1 MNLEQFLDVVE
12 KKRTLVANLENI
24 NYGESRE
31 VFADGP
37 PCLQNYVSVGKVDNN
52 RNIFLSQCAPYCK
65 AKYSDNWKNSLEE
78 INQRHCAPP
87 LPASELVSLQN
98 QYQKKDYFYQCNIEP
113 NSSFCNKEVCKS
125 RKFGIGNKSDHAA
138 ELSGLTIMLSDPKL
152 VFLDVNGGRLEITMD
167 HLQNQ
172 HLFQK
177 ACMEQLMFMPSKIK
191 ETDWVT
197 KVNEMLKHAV
207 QLEVPRELTVDG
219 QFYDLL
225 ETFCTSRI
233 RAQSSEELF
242 MGKPWTE
249 DGKTMFMINGLMEF
263 LRQRNFASFTRA
275 QIQERL
281 KKLNDNQECNG
292 HKNLRKPDG
301 GRTTLRVWWVPAFEG
316 VEEQTEVAENDIP
329 F

>member
-1 MNLEQFLDVVE
+1 
-12 KKRTLVANLENI
+12 
-24 NYGESRE
+24 
-31 VFADGP
+31 
-37 PCLQNYVSVGKVDNN
+37 
-52 RNIFLSQCAPYCK
+52 
-65 AKYSDNWKNSLEE
+65 
-78 INQRHCAPP
+78 
-87 LPASELVSLQN
+87 
-98 QYQKKDYFYQCNIEP
+98 
-113 NSSFCNKEVCKS
+113 
-125 RKFGIGNKSDHAA
+125 
-138 ELSGLTIMLSDPKL
+138 
-152 VFLDVNGGRLEITMD
+152 
-167 HLQNQ
+167 
-172 HLFQK
+172 
-177 ACMEQLMFMPSKIK
+177 MFMPSKIK

-316 VEEQTEVAENDIP
+316 VEEQVEVAENDIP

>member
-1 MNLEQFLDVVE
+1 
-12 KKRTLVANLENI
+12 
-24 NYGESRE
+24 
-31 VFADGP
+31 
-37 PCLQNYVSVGKVDNN
+37 
-52 RNIFLSQCAPYCK
+52 
-65 AKYSDNWKNSLEE
+65 
-78 INQRHCAPP
+78 
-87 LPASELVSLQN
+87 
-98 QYQKKDYFYQCNIEP
+98 
-113 NSSFCNKEVCKS
+113 
-125 RKFGIGNKSDHAA
+125 
-138 ELSGLTIMLSDPKL
+138 
-152 VFLDVNGGRLEITMD
+152 
-167 HLQNQ
+167 
-172 HLFQK
+172 
-177 ACMEQLMFMPSKIK
+177 MEQLMMMPSKIK

-225 ETFCTSRI
+225 EMFCTSRI

-263 LRQRNFASFTRA
+263 LRQRNFVSFTRA

-281 KKLNDNQECNG
+281 KKLNDNEECNG